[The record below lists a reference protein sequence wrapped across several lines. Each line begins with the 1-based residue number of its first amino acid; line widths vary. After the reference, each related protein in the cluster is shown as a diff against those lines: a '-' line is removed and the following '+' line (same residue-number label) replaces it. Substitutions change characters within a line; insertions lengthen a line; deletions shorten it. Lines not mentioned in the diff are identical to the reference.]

1 MKDSRNIKAEEM
13 KRQTQGEE
21 RATERER
28 KKEKISKREREKAHC
43 GGFSGGEITQ
53 LSLKACMTVFALCI
67 LGASGRQT
75 EKQMDK
81 EGVVDTLTGSENVRL
96 QNRAMSGF
104 KGAARVSK
112 SIMTQKN
119 KS

>member
-1 MKDSRNIKAEEM
+1 
-13 KRQTQGEE
+13 
-21 RATERER
+21 
-28 KKEKISKREREKAHC
+28 
-43 GGFSGGEITQ
+43 
-53 LSLKACMTVFALCI
+53 
-67 LGASGRQT
+67 
-75 EKQMDK
+75 MDK